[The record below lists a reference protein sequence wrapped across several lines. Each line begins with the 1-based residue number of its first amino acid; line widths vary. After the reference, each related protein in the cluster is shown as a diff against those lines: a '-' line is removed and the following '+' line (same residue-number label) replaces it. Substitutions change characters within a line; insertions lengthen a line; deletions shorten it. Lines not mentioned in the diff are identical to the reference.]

1 MEEREGPNN
10 NNNNITSFGLKQHV
24 ASPPTGAIYQ
34 MGTAQ
39 SENPNPFPAGLPN
52 TTAASASASA
62 VASTAS
68 ENAPPA
74 FSITMPVGNSSSEL
88 KMKKRGRPRKY
99 NPDGSLAVTYSPI
112 PISSSVPLTTVFAPP
127 QRGRGR
133 GRGRERGQTRVQ
145 PPNNNWLTNPQMFEF
160 NNTFPVV
167 ETSDVVGA
175 SFTPHVLTVNAGED
189 VTMKIMTF
197 SQQGPRAIC
206 ILSANGPISSV
217 TLRQSLTSAG
227 TLTYEGHFEILSLT
241 GSFLTSET
249 GGIRSRAGGM
259 SVSLAGPDGRVFG
272 GGLAGLFLAAGPV
285 QVTVGTFEAG
295 QEEPQQQQQQ
305 HMQNQRRERLGIP
318 MTTQASNISFD
329 GGSAEDAKARYGFN
343 KPVVIQ
349 TPPVAAPPVSL
360 PHEPNTNAAQGY
372 YTNNTAN
379 QIRDLF
385 SSLPGEDGEDDDE
398 NFEGEDNDEEFGR
411 DSESDTEVPN

>member
-1 MEEREGPNN
+1 MEERQGTSNN
-10 NNNNITSFGLKQHV
+10 NNNNDNKISSFGLKHV
-24 ASPPTGAIYQ
+24 APPPPDGGVYQ
-34 MGTAQ
+34 MGPPR
-39 SENPNPFPAGLPN
+39 SENPNPFPAGLPS

-62 VASTAS
+62 VAATAP
-68 ENAPPA
+68 ENAASP
-74 FSITMPVGNSSSEL
+74 FSLTMPVGNSSSEL

-99 NPDGSLAVTYSPI
+99 NPDGLLAVTLSPM

-133 GRGRERGQTRVQ
+133 GRGRERGQARVE
-145 PPNNNWLTNPQMFEF
+145 PPNNNNRLTNPQMFEF
-160 NNTFPVV
+160 NNSSPIVG
-167 ETSDVVGA
+167 TSEVVGA
-175 SFTPHVLTVNAGED
+175 SFTPHVLTVNVGED

-197 SQQGPRAIC
+197 SQQGSRAIC
-206 ILSANGPISSV
+206 ILSGNGAVSSV
-217 TLRQSLTSAG
+217 TLRQSLTSG

-241 GSFLTSET
+241 GSFITSET

-259 SVSLAGPDGRVFG
+259 SVSLSGPDGHVFG
-272 GGLAGLFLAAGPV
+272 GGLSGLLLASGPV
-285 QVTVGTFEAG
+285 QVMVGTFEAG
-295 QEEPQQQQQQ
+295 KEEPQHQQ
-305 HMQNQRRERLGIP
+305 MQNQRRERLGIP
-318 MTTQASNISFD
+318 MTTQDSNISFG
-329 GGSAEDAKARYGFN
+329 GGSAEDPKARYGHN

-349 TPPVAAPPVSL
+349 APPVSAPPVSL

-385 SSLPGEDGEDDDE
+385 TSLPGEDDEDFEGEDDDE
-398 NFEGEDNDEEFGR
+398 EFGS